1 MHRNAAAARHYYTH
15 VYNDN
20 TIYLR
25 RAGGVCLA
33 MMTTTRTVGRREW
46 VGPVSVRERRWY
58 VWRASG
64 SGWRRVGNTR
74 LNNNVRIIQSSVPV
88 KPSYRR
94 RFYPV
99 IAFRLSYLYIL
110 YWRHISRVIFFA
122 VCSYYTIILIYYYH
136 YH

>member
-1 MHRNAAAARHYYTH
+1 MRGFRWRTKSVSREYIIYIYAQKCRRSPPLYYTH

-33 MMTTTRTVGRREW
+33 MTTTTRTVGRREW
-46 VGPVSVRERRWY
+46 VGTVSVRERRWY

-64 SGWRRVGNTR
+64 GGWRKVGNTR

-99 IAFRLSYLYIL
+99 IAFRRVPLYITL
-110 YWRHISRVIFFA
+110 AAHLAR
-122 VCSYYTIILIYYYH
+122 
-136 YH
+136 